1 MTVSGNAPAEFYYSS
16 ENEANVFYDNEE
28 EEAIAFIMSKSADRR
43 NCQLLF
49 LHSRSAQG
57 HMSHH
62 TLLYPSLQLCN
73 YYRSTLFLRSSANT
87 LRELLT
93 NAVWELELFIYSSEN
108 MDEEQEAGGH
118 GTNSSCRNT
127 DRLRTKPNVI
137 GLNGTAT
144 TEHRKCPVVHQVKAV
159 PIALSTSQ
167 LGWIESLVLMQRQA
181 QLMLVLHRL
190 SHQKK
195 MTDLGS
201 WIPPIKSVSFSSGYD
216 RDFPSMKGS

>member
-93 NAVWELELFIYSSEN
+93 NAVWELELY
-108 MDEEQEAGGH
+108 
-118 GTNSSCRNT
+118 
-127 DRLRTKPNVI
+127 
-137 GLNGTAT
+137 
-144 TEHRKCPVVHQVKAV
+144 
-159 PIALSTSQ
+159 
-167 LGWIESLVLMQRQA
+167 
-181 QLMLVLHRL
+181 
-190 SHQKK
+190 
-195 MTDLGS
+195 
-201 WIPPIKSVSFSSGYD
+201 
-216 RDFPSMKGS
+216 